1 VQRDEIVEAK
11 EVHVRLPLEVARAEL
26 AALPEGRLKDGLR
39 RAIEY
44 AEFWNFRRGCE
55 YVEAYEVDFHFSVFF
70 STLQRTYSRATTR
83 RTGAVIARGR
93 SAPLGSQNPRE
104 QSNRKIRSSS
114 SSERRRSDGLE
125 RALRLES

>member
-1 VQRDEIVEAK
+1 MQRDEIVEAK

-55 YVEAYEVDFHFSVFF
+55 YVEAYEVDFHFTGFLNPPAYIFECNHPENRGGNCEGEKCPLWVH
-70 STLQRTYSRATTR
+70 RTRENRVTEK
-83 RTGAVIARGR
+83 
-93 SAPLGSQNPRE
+93 SAPPQA
-104 QSNRKIRSSS
+104 QSA
-114 SSERRRSDGLE
+114 G
-125 RALRLES
+125 ALTG

>member
-55 YVEAYEVDFHFSVFF
+55 YIEAYEVDFHFSVF
-70 STLQRTYSRATTR
+70 SQPSSVHIRVQPP
-83 RTGAVIARGR
+83 GEQGR
-93 SAPLGSQNPRE
+93 
-104 QSNRKIRSSS
+104 
-114 SSERRRSDGLE
+114 
-125 RALRLES
+125 